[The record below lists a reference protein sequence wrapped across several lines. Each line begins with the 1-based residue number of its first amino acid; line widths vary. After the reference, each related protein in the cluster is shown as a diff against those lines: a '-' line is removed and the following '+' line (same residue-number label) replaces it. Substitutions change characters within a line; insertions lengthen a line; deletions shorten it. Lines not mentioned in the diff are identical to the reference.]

1 MSNILM
7 TQGNHNISILFNK
20 VDDKHDIYEL
30 GEKSD
35 IKFDLAAFQ
44 YAISLIWLFYSLE
57 SSTTCT

>member
-1 MSNILM
+1 M

-35 IKFDLAAFQ
+35 IK
-44 YAISLIWLFYSLE
+44 
-57 SSTTCT
+57 